1 VFLGATGYIGSR
13 VCKDLLARSYTVH
26 AVVRTLAKADGLK
39 DLENASTHLKIF
51 EVADLVT
58 GNYTC
63 AFSGCHYVIH
73 TATPLK
79 FTAPDPENDIIRPA
93 VEGTQNVLKTAK
105 AVGVKRVVR
114 SSCLYAR
121 FPIYTIC

>member
-1 VFLGATGYIGSR
+1 LS
-13 VCKDLLARSYTVH
+13 RSYKVH
-26 AVVRTLAKADGLK
+26 AVVRTVAKAEGLK
-39 DLENASTHLKIF
+39 TLDNAATHLNIF

-58 GNYTC
+58 GDYTA
-63 AFSGCHYVIH
+63 AFSGCQYVIH

-93 VEGTQNVLKTAK
+93 VEGTHNVLKAAK

-114 SSCLYAR
+114 RLCLHVIV
-121 FPIYTIC
+121 FF